1 VGGVRVL
8 FAPDSF
14 GDTLSATE
22 AANAMA
28 EGWQRAAP
36 GDELRMLPL
45 SDGGPGFCEVIS
57 AAAGLSPAVTTVGGP
72 CGVAVPVNLVLVG
85 EVAYVESAQACGL
98 ALVAAPDRDP
108 LIQHS
113 AGVGEAILA
122 AMSAGARQ
130 IFVGIGGTGTMDAGA
145 GMFAALGATA
155 QGSQA
160 RLDGTGDRS
169 LLLRGPRGFREMVS
183 VDIEP
188 ARRLLADVEIIAAVD
203 VDVPLTGT
211 NGAARGFGRQ
221 KFADP
226 MSVTEGALV
235 ELDQS
240 IDAFAQ
246 MVQDSAKMRDHRQD
260 RGAGAG
266 GGLGWALSVLG
277 AHVVSGA
284 HLVAEAVGLV
294 RAVSEADLIVTGE
307 GKVDWQSLRGKVV
320 DAVAAAGENQGRPV
334 LVIAGS
340 VDIGNRELAARG
352 ISEARALTDL
362 AGGRDFAFSAPAVAV
377 AQAAQQMAGQWSR

>member
-1 VGGVRVL
+1 VGFVRVL

-14 GDTLSATE
+14 GGTLSAAE
-22 AANAMA
+22 AATAMA
-28 EGWQRAAP
+28 DGWQRAAP
-36 GDELRMLPL
+36 SDELHLLPL

-57 AAAGLSPAVTTVGGP
+57 AAAGVSPVVTSVVGP
-72 CGVAVPVNLVLVG
+72 CDGAVPVNLVLLG
-85 EVAYVESAQACGL
+85 DAAYVESAQACGL
-98 ALVAAPDRDP
+98 SLVDAPLRDP
-108 LIQHS
+108 MTQHS

-122 AMSAGARQ
+122 AISAGAHR
-130 IFVGIGGTGTMDAGA
+130 IYVGIGGTGTMDAGA

-155 QGSQA
+155 QGSPA
-160 RLDGTGDRS
+160 RVTQQGDRS
-169 LLLRGPRGFREMVS
+169 LLLRGPHGLSEIMS
-183 VDIEP
+183 IDIEP

-226 MSVTEGALV
+226 STVTEDTLLGIDQSLDSFAQKVQGAL
-235 ELDQS
+235 EAED
-240 IDAFAQ
+240 
-246 MVQDSAKMRDHRQD
+246 RRQD
-260 RGAGAG
+260 PGAGAG

-277 AHVVSGA
+277 AQVVSGA
-284 HLVAEAVGLV
+284 HLVAEAVGLM
-294 RAVSEADLIVTGE
+294 RAVAEVDLIVTGE
-307 GKVDWQSLRGKVV
+307 GTLDWQSLRGKVV
-320 DAVAAAGENQGRPV
+320 EAVAAAGESLGRPV

-362 AGGRDFAFSAPAVAV
+362 PGGANFAFGAPAMAV
-377 AQAAQQMAGQWSR
+377 AQTAQRMAGQWTR